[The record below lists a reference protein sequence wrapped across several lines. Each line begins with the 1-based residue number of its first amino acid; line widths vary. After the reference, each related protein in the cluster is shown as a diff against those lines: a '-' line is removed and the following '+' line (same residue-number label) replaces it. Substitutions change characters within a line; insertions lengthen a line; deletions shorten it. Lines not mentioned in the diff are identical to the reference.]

1 MRISPGVMGVFMIAS
16 YKFIGGLSMIVND
29 SYLRWSGIHLPKDDI
44 PLIFD
49 PD

>member
-29 SYLRWSGIHLPKDDI
+29 SYLRWSGIHPPQGDT
-44 PLIFD
+44 PLIVY
-49 PD
+49 PG